1 MEENP
6 VNAGPNPAP
15 LGLIMLDS
23 RFPRIPGDIGNAA
36 SFPFPLIK
44 KTVSGASPALVVRDL
59 AKGLLQPFIE
69 AAQQLE
75 AEGAAGITTSC
86 GFLTLFQQEL
96 SAAVRVPVATSSL
109 FQVPMLQAM
118 LPREKQV
125 GIITIAQSS
134 LTMDHLA
141 AAGISHQTP
150 IGSTEG
156 GQEFTRAI
164 LNNEPDLDV
173 DLARKDNVDA
183 ARALV
188 AQNPRVAAVV
198 LECTNMAPYAAD
210 MAEATGLPVYSV
222 IDFLIWFQRG
232 LRPRR
237 Y

>member
-1 MEENP
+1 MSTDK
-6 VNAGPNPAP
+6 NPAP
-15 LGLIMLDS
+15 LGLLMLDS
-23 RFPRIPGDIGNAA
+23 RFPRIPGDIGNAG
-36 SFPFPLIK
+36 SFPFPLFK
-44 KTVSGASPALVVRDL
+44 KVVRGASPSRVVRDR
-59 AKGLLQPFIE
+59 ASGLLHPFTE
-69 AAQQLE
+69 AARQLE
-75 AEGAAGITTSC
+75 QEGAAGITTSC

-118 LPREKQV
+118 LPREKQA

-141 AAGISHQTP
+141 AANIAPDTP
-150 IGSTEG
+150 IGTTEG
-156 GQEFTRAI
+156 GREFTRAI
-164 LNNEPDLDV
+164 LNNEPELNV
-173 DLARKDNVDA
+173 ELARKDNVDA

-188 AQNPRVAAVV
+188 AQNPRVAALV

-210 MAEATGLPVYSV
+210 IAEATGLPTYSV